1 MTLFSKNYP
10 THDLE
15 LAAVVFA
22 LKIWHHYLY
31 DVHIDVFIDHK
42 SLQYVFTQRE
52 LNLRQR
58 RWLESLK
65 DYDPSNLY
73 HPGTD
78 NFGDD
83 DLRRFSMGS
92 TAHLEEQK
100 EEQAKEVH
108 RLSCLGVPLID
119 STDRRI
125 LVTNGVELSLALEVK
140 EKQHKDIILI

>member
-1 MTLFSKNYP
+1 MKNYP
-10 THDLE
+10 THNLY
-15 LAAVVFA
+15 LNFVLFA
-22 LKIWHHYLY
+22 KKIWYHYFNGVFV
-31 DVHIDVFIDHK
+31 DVIIGQK
-42 SLQYVFTQRE
+42 SRQYVFTKRE

-83 DLRRFSMGS
+83 DLRRFSIGS